1 MTSPAYASII
11 TVPRTRP
18 GPAKPPM
25 IDYSLLP
32 SREIERLAH
41 SIGPGEWAIE
51 RHRPIATLLGSCV
64 AVCLFDTAVPI
75 AGMNHFMLPQMK
87 KGAHAD
93 EDMLLAGDACMEAL
107 LNAMLKQGA
116 ARHRIRA
123 KAFGGGTVID
133 SNLPNSLSI
142 GKKNADFTRDW
153 LEREGIPL
161 IASDFLGPW
170 SRKVLL
176 VPANGDAYCKRV
188 TSSLIKTE
196 TLRREQEAYAESLH
210 RQEASTMTKK
220 IELF

>member
-1 MTSPAYASII
+1 
-11 TVPRTRP
+11 
-18 GPAKPPM
+18 M
-25 IDYSLLP
+25 IDYTSLP
-32 SREIERLAH
+32 SREIERLSR

-51 RHRPIATLLGSCV
+51 RHRPISTLLGSCV
-64 AVCLFDTAVPI
+64 AVCLYDPAVPI
-75 AGMNHFMLPQMK
+75 GGMNHFMLPQMRRNAF
-87 KGAHAD
+87 GD
-93 EDMLLAGDACMEAL
+93 EDVLLAGDACMEAL

-133 SNLPNSLSI
+133 ANLPNSLSI
-142 GKKNADFTRDW
+142 GKRNSDFTRDW

-188 TSSLIKTE
+188 TSSLIKAE
-196 TLRREQEAYAESLH
+196 SLRREQEAYATSL
-210 RQEASTMTKK
+210 QQQQAQTLSKK